1 MEKKGSIKAVAALF
15 FGVSMVGMLLSFG
28 AVNVADLGAE
38 PPTGVVQG
46 P

>member
-15 FGVSMVGMLLSFG
+15 LRVALVGIFLSVG
-28 AVNVADLGAE
+28 ATSVTDVDAKTAAI
-38 PPTGVVQG
+38 VQG

>member
-15 FGVSMVGMLLSFG
+15 VGVSLVGLLLSAG
-28 AVNVADLGAE
+28 ATSATDVGAE
-38 PPTGVVQG
+38 PTAIVQG